1 MSIEARKIRLLMQL
15 RRQGITDT
23 NVLSAL
29 EKIPRERFIPP
40 TFLDKA
46 YDDVALPIGMG
57 QTISQPMVVASMT
70 VALQLTKRMKVLEIG
85 TGSGYQTAIL
95 AQLSRRVYTI
105 EVLRE
110 LQVEAE
116 KMLAELRLPNV
127 TAKVGDGA
135 KGWPEQAPFD
145 RIIVT
150 AAAAKEAPPALI
162 DQLDV
167 GGIMIIPIAIDAT
180 NQVVARFIKTSE
192 GLEREDLY
200 PVRFVPLVPKPSRSA
215 KINQEE
221 QA

>member
-15 RRQGITDT
+15 RRQGIKDMG
-23 NVLSAL
+23 VLSAL

-70 VALQLTKRMKVLEIG
+70 EALKLTKRLKVLEIG

-116 KMLAELRLPNV
+116 KMLAELRLSNV
-127 TAKVGDGA
+127 TTKVGDGA
-135 KGWPEQAPFD
+135 KGWPAQAPFD

-150 AAAAKEAPPALI
+150 AAAAKEAPQALL
-162 DQLDV
+162 DQLGV
-167 GGIMIIPIAIDAT
+167 GGIMVIPIAIDAT
-180 NQVVARFIKTSE
+180 NQVVVRFIKTE
-192 GLEREDLY
+192 DGLERDDLY
-200 PVRFVPLVPKPSRSA
+200 PVRFVPLVP
-215 KINQEE
+215 ETT
-221 QA
+221 